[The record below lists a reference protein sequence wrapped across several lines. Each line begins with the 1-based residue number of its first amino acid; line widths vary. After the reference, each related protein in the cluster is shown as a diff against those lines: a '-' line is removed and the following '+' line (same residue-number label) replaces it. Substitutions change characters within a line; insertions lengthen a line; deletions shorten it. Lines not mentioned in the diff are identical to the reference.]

1 MSKPKDRRAGKLR
14 EQYDELE
21 QYDTQTTRKL
31 IRDAKRD
38 IKKAM
43 TKHDRNAG
51 KRDLQQRIRGDDDDE

>member
-1 MSKPKDRRAGKLR
+1 MSKPTDRRAQHLR
-14 EQYDELE
+14 EQFDELE

-31 IRDAKRD
+31 IREAKRD

-51 KRDLQQRIRGDDDDE
+51 KRDLQRRINGDVDED